1 MGGNAYVDSSA
12 LLKLAFVEDETPAL
26 EAALAQRAL
35 VSSRLTRVECGR
47 ALGRETRRQAILTLD
62 QLIESVYL
70 VDIGTPIVD
79 RAVTLSPVVLRS
91 LDAIQ
96 VATAL
101 SLADPDLEFVTYDQR
116 MADAA
121 RANGLTV
128 VQPGRTASA

>member
-1 MGGNAYVDSSA
+1 MSGNAYVDSSA

-26 EAALAQRAL
+26 EAALAHRPL
-35 VSSRLTRVECGR
+35 VTSRLTRVECGR

-62 QLIESVYL
+62 QLLESVYL

-79 RAVTLSPVVLRS
+79 RAVALAPVVLRS

-101 SLADPDLEFVTYDQR
+101 SLADPALEFVTYDQR
-116 MADAA
+116 MAEAA

-128 VQPGRTASA
+128 VQPGR